1 VPLSPNSWI
10 NDGDNDTQGNNVDA
24 HLDLNADD
32 VPDLPRPTGSPFRV
46 FDFFQDMYLVAET
59 LVGNTPV
66 VPTPADYYTNP
77 AKGWLVT
84 RTKLGTPYPTVLTPT
99 GTLFKQ
105 IIENLSGGDRPV
117 YDQGFVGPNGGDF
130 AFNFGSAV
138 AGPGRDDLEAAHG
151 RRFPFRR

>member
-1 VPLSPNSWI
+1 M
-10 NDGDNDTQGNNVDA
+10 GDNE
-24 HLDLNADD
+24 L
-32 VPDLPRPTGSPFRV
+32 

-84 RTKLGTPYPTVLTPT
+84 THAARNALPDRSLTAT
-99 GTLFKQ
+99 GTRLQAGHRESFR
-105 IIENLSGGDRPV
+105 GRPARLTTR
-117 YDQGFVGPNGGDF
+117 GFVGPNGGDF

-138 AGPGRDDLEAAHG
+138 AGPGA
-151 RRFPFRR
+151 